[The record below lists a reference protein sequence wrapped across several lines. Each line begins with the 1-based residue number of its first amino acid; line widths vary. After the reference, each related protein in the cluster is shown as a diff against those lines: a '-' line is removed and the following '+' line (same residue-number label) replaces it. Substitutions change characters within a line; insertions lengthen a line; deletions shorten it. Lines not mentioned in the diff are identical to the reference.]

1 MNVLFRGRSCSAI
14 GWAYEVVTIRS
25 AISSDFDAIAAAD
38 AGARGDPERGS
49 LLRSHIEGS
58 RCWVAD
64 DQGEVV
70 GFLVLEYTFYGNGF
84 VSLLVVRQD
93 SRRHGIGRALLKHAA
108 STCTTAKLF
117 TSTNESNRPMRSLLS
132 GEGFQESGVIH
143 NLDEGDPELVFFR
156 RVPRS

>member
-1 MNVLFRGRSCSAI
+1 M
-14 GWAYEVVTIRS
+14 VTIRS
-25 AISSDFDAIAAAD
+25 AIASDLDAIAAAD
-38 AGARGDPERGS
+38 AVALGDPARRS
-49 LLRSHIEGS
+49 LLRSHIDGS

-64 DQGEVV
+64 NQGEVV

-93 SRRHGIGRALLKHAA
+93 SRRRGIGRALLRHAT

-132 GEGFQESGVIH
+132 GEGFEASGIIH

-156 RVPRS
+156 RVPR